1 MFFFTSSSSPTP
13 VSGPIIELGSQL
25 KINLRSTSACNV
37 HGELYL
43 EVNGHSWPRSARGT
57 RNYGRTHWKEGFSN
71 TPYYSENTNSQL
83 NPPAVLHCQLPSV
96 ETIKSAWNDPKS
108 SQVKSTWLD
117 LKFKSGI
124 SDLTWLD
131 LKIEKEGKDLI
142 LTWTWGDM
150 GCTTQN
156 QLGGGDMVYKGVT
169 ECIYDRKREKW
180 RVKMQNIE
188 MVKLLTLI
196 LYIFT

>member
-1 MFFFTSSSSPTP
+1 MTQNQ
-13 VSGPIIELGSQL
+13 V
-25 KINLRSTSACNV
+25 
-37 HGELYL
+37 
-43 EVNGHSWPRSARGT
+43 
-57 RNYGRTHWKEGFSN
+57 
-71 TPYYSENTNSQL
+71 
-83 NPPAVLHCQLPSV
+83 
-96 ETIKSAWNDPKS
+96 KS

-156 QLGGGDMVYKGVT
+156 QLGGGDIVYKGVA
-169 ECIYDRKREKW
+169 ECIYMERIPLPVVTILVLGID
-180 RVKMQNIE
+180 
-188 MVKLLTLI
+188 LTWLEVV
-196 LYIFT
+196 F